1 MAAVTQH
8 PRDHD
13 VAGPTSVFYSTP
25 PHVIYDVG
33 VTFDSEE
40 IGGHFV

>member
-8 PRDHD
+8 PRDDD
-13 VAGPTSVFYSTP
+13 VAGPTSAFYSTP

-33 VTFDSEE
+33 VTFHPEG
-40 IGGHFV
+40 IGHHFV